1 MSRAPPASSL
11 LLLAGLAACTC
22 QAGPGPV
29 LGAVEPAQAPTDV
42 FTNLTVRGEHF
53 RSRVKA
59 DFDSP
64 GASQVDARFSLW
76 LVAGAVRVPLTEVS
90 LVSETV
96 LSAAYPELAAGP
108 GVYDLEL
115 LDPGGRRAL
124 LPGAF
129 TVTTSKCGGLTDGI
143 RCDDGNACTS
153 GETCQGGKCRNA
165 TSTVTCTPGTDCVLR
180 AFCLRSTGLCVQ
192 VPMHDG
198 AACSDGNACTLSA
211 TCLSGACVRDALAS
225 CPPPSECRLPGTCDP
240 AAQSCQFAALPG
252 GTACLGPGTCLAG
265 ATCQAGA
272 CACINTAPLACFTVT
287 PTSGATM
294 TTTFAFDAS
303 CSSDL
308 EDPTSALKVE
318 FDFDGNGSWERANRS
333 GQAAHLFATAGLHAV
348 LVGVTDSGGLTA
360 FAERRVAVAEA
371 TDQVVV
377 TTLADEGDAGATPAS
392 PGGSGLSLREAVLYL
407 NGLAAA
413 KQPAAKT
420 ISFSAVASGNLLL
433 GSPLDPLVAP
443 GASIVGRPDLHL
455 DFQGFQGA
463 KQACLGL
470 DAAGQALFGLQIT
483 GCDATGILLG
493 PRSAGSRV
501 VECTMAASSMRPGSV
516 GIAVQSTSV
525 IGPGNDVSGFETGVR
540 FQSPGGYALEGNRLH
555 GNGTGAVLTGVTT
568 GGALVLRNL
577 FYANEGDGLHVTNSS
592 GLTRVL
598 FNVFDAN
605 GQHGL
610 SGDNGPP
617 LEVRNDLFTGNG
629 DLGVS
634 TTSASFAAPGA
645 LDHNGYSANAGGSLS
660 PGLALTSSVVADPRY
675 VDKAGGDFRLLPG
688 SPAIDAGVDVGLDV
702 NGPVSGTY
710 NGAAPDLGAAETP
723 W

>member
-1 MSRAPPASSL
+1 MRRAPPASSL

-29 LGAVEPAQAPTDV
+29 LGAVEPAKAATDV
-42 FTNLTVRGEHF
+42 FTTLTVRGEHF

-64 GASQVDARFSLW
+64 GASQVDATFSLW
-76 LVAGAVRVPLTEVS
+76 LVAGSVRVPLTEVS

-96 LSAAYPELAAGP
+96 LSAAYPELAADP

-129 TVTTSKCGGLTDGI
+129 TVTTSKCGGLTDGTL
-143 RCDDGNACTS
+143 CDDGNACTS
-153 GETCQGGKCRNA
+153 GETCQGGKCRKA

-180 AFCLRSTGLCVQ
+180 AVCLRSTGLCEQ
-192 VPMHDG
+192 VPKRDG
-198 AACSDGNACTLSA
+198 AACSDGNACTRSA
-211 TCLSGACVRDALAS
+211 SCLSGACVRDALVP
-225 CPPPSECRLPGTCDP
+225 CPSPSECRLPGSCDP
-240 AAQSCQFAALPG
+240 AAQSCQFAAVPD
-252 GTACLGPGTCLAG
+252 GTACVGPGTCLAG
-265 ATCQAGA
+265 ATCQVGA

-308 EDPTSALKVE
+308 EEPTSALKVE
-318 FDFDGNGSWERANRS
+318 FDFDGSGSWAPAGAG
-333 GQAAHLFATAGLHAV
+333 GQAAQVFGAPGMYAA
-348 LVGVTDSGGLTA
+348 LVRVTDTGGLTA
-360 FAERRVAVAEA
+360 FAERRVAVADS
-371 TDQVVV
+371 TDQVLV
-377 TTLADEGDAGATPAS
+377 TILLDESDPGATPAS
-392 PGGSGLSLREAVLYL
+392 PGGAGLSLREAVAYL
-407 NGLAAA
+407 NGMVAAG
-413 KQPAAKT
+413 PAKT

-433 GSPLDPLVAP
+433 ERPLDPLMAP
-443 GASIVGRPDLHL
+443 GASIVGRPDILL
-455 DFQGFQGA
+455 DFQGA
-463 KQACLGL
+463 TQACLGL
-470 DAAGQALFGLQIT
+470 DAVGQTLFGLQIT

-493 PRSAGSRV
+493 PSSAGSRV
-501 VECTMAASSMRPGSV
+501 AECTLAGPSLRTGSV
-516 GIAVQSTSV
+516 GIEVQSASV
-525 IGPGNDVSGFETGVR
+525 VGPGNDVSGYDTGVR
-540 FQSPGGYALEGNRLH
+540 FPGAGGSTLDGNRLH
-555 GNGTGAVLTGVTT
+555 GNRTGALLTGVTT
-568 GGALVLRNL
+568 AGALVLRNL
-577 FYANEGDGLHVTNSS
+577 FHGNAADGLRVTDSS

-610 SGDNGPP
+610 SGANGPP

-634 TTSASFAAPGA
+634 TTSASFTAPGA
-645 LDHNGYSANAGGSLS
+645 LDHNGYSANAGGNLS

-675 VDKAGGDFRLLPG
+675 VGRAGGDFRLLPG

-702 NGPVSGTY
+702 NGPVSGNY